1 MYEGEGKQGSRGYSG
16 LKSEG
21 KIKMKRRR
29 MTGKKAITYKEKET

>member
-21 KIKMKRRR
+21 KIKMKRR